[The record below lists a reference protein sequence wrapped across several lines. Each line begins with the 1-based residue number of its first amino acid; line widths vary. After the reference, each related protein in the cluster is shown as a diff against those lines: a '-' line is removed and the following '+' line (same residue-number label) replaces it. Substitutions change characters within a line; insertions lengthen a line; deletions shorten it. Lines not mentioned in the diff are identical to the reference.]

1 MLKFLK
7 NCSLD
12 PELKQSDQGTFMV
25 SEESIKSVSAGAHK
39 LMHFIWDGNPAKTPL
54 FMGMLE
60 RYSSSPLNIYNRM
73 FRKIIR
79 FSDDETKKVCYNLA
93 KVLR

>member
-1 MLKFLK
+1 
-7 NCSLD
+7 
-12 PELKQSDQGTFMV
+12 
-25 SEESIKSVSAGAHK
+25 
-39 LMHFIWDGNPAKTPL
+39 MHFIWDGNPSKTPL

-79 FSDDETKKVCYNLA
+79 FSNEETKKVCYDIA
-93 KVLR
+93 